1 MNDVPEPTTA
11 NTTSASGDA
20 ASTSRD
26 TRAVVGILG
35 VIAVLI
41 LVGVL
46 VAIWI
51 GRDASDSQDVL
62 EGVRSNRIQAVS
74 LTSDTVYFGHLK
86 QRAGDWLE
94 LEDAYFLRSTPDAKD
109 ATKST
114 TTVVSVK
121 EQAGGDG
128 NLLLNAREVLVVQ
141 NLTANS
147 EIASAIDDAK
157 G

>member
-1 MNDVPEPTTA
+1 MSDAPETNPAIATTDA
-11 NTTSASGDA
+11 TDA
-20 ASTSRD
+20 APASRD

-41 LVGVL
+41 LIGVL

-51 GRDASDSQDVL
+51 GRSSGNSPGVL
-62 EGVRSNRIQAVS
+62 DGVRSNRIQAVS

-86 QRAGDWLE
+86 QRAGDWFE
-94 LEDAYFLRSTPDAKD
+94 LEDAYYLRNTPDAKD

-114 TTVVSVK
+114 TAVVSVK
-121 EQAGGDG
+121 QQAGGDG

-141 NLTANS
+141 NLTAGS
-147 EIASAIDDAK
+147 AIAKAIDDAK